1 MYLKSQYGS
10 GYHLTVTKN
19 KDHCNP
25 EDVLQFIKQY
35 IPRTRLIEDLG
46 SEMTFIMPTFDEAP
60 CVLTVMLENL
70 ETLKNS
76 LGIDK
81 YGISHTTLEEVCS
94 NMRIFVHKRLLV
106 FLKIDT
112 LLLNQSI
119 CIFTVRKRSLRW

>member
-94 NMRIFVHKRLLV
+94 NMRIFVHNRLLV

>member
-81 YGISHTTLEEVCS
+81 YGNSHTTLEEVCS
-94 NMRIFVHKRLLV
+94 NMRIFVHNRLLV

-119 CIFTVRKRSLRW
+119 CIFTVRKRSLRR

>member
-10 GYHLTVTKN
+10 GYHLTVTKD

-25 EDVLQFIKQY
+25 EDVLRFIKQY
-35 IPRTRLIEDLG
+35 IPRTKLIEDLG
-46 SEMTFIMPTFDEAP
+46 SDMTFIMPTYDEAP

-94 NMRIFVHKRLLV
+94 NMCIFVYTRIFM
-106 FLKIDT
+106 F
-112 LLLNQSI
+112 LLLQA
-119 CIFTVRKRSLRW
+119 